1 MTTGAESLD
10 QEKDCMSIQE
20 VPTEE
25 LAKFLYR
32 YHQVL
37 APYLHCRATAHQ
49 EPWAEIDGSE
59 RRQLISAAR
68 LALLELEA
76 ENREEEARGR
86 YFAKP
91 GRAEWGC

>member
-1 MTTGAESLD
+1 
-10 QEKDCMSIQE
+10 MSIQE

-37 APYLHCRATAHQ
+37 APYLHCRTTAHQ
-49 EPWAEIDGSE
+49 EPWTEMDDSE
-59 RRQLISAAR
+59 RRQLIAAAK
-68 LALLELEA
+68 LAVLELEA
-76 ENREEEARGR
+76 EKREEQDRGR

-91 GRAEWGC
+91 GTAEWGC